1 MILVN
6 YIINLNNE
14 KYFKRLI
21 FYINILTFTNTL
33 LKSKWWAVFKLRVF
47 KIQNDLLSFKAFEK
61 KLNVICIT

>member
-33 LKSKWWAVFKLRVF
+33 LKSKGWAVFKLRVF

-61 KLNVICIT
+61 KFNVICIT